1 MTGAQETSGRLA
13 ALLEAKGLVPI
24 VCPLV
29 RTVDVPGPAVRGES
43 YAWLVVTSARAAE
56 TLAER
61 VAGRLPAVAAVGPGT
76 AEALR
81 AHQIEPRLVARE
93 STQEGLVRE
102 LRPLLEPGDRVLF
115 AGAAGAR
122 DVIARELD
130 ADVVVLYRTEE
141 EAVECFPEADLVVL
155 ASASAARAFARLA
168 VDLPCVSIGPVTT
181 AEASGLGLA
190 DRRRGGAARP
200 RRARRGGYASR
211 IRPVVTLL
219 TDYGVVD
226 EFVGVAHGVIKRIA
240 PDADVIDI
248 THGILP
254 QHVLQGALVLADA
267 LPFMPVGVHL
277 SVVDPGVGGGRRPL
291 ALRGGDGR
299 LYVGPDNGLL
309 LVAAD
314 RLGGVTE
321 AVELTEAAYMLEPVS
336 ATFHGRDIFAPAAA
350 YLANG
355 VPLEK
360 LGPTLDPAALVRVT
374 LPEARVDDGR
384 VHATVVVVDRFGNL
398 RLNVTAEDLR
408 EAVIELGDAIEVEVD
423 GRHYAAVVARTFA
436 DVGLGKLI
444 LYADSSRSM
453 SLAINRGSAARH
465 LAVVTGQGVALV
477 APQE

>member
-1 MTGAQETSGRLA
+1 M
-13 ALLEAKGLVPI
+13 
-24 VCPLV
+24 
-29 RTVDVPGPAVRGES
+29 
-43 YAWLVVTSARAAE
+43 
-56 TLAER
+56 
-61 VAGRLPAVAAVGPGT
+61 
-76 AEALR
+76 
-81 AHQIEPRLVARE
+81 
-93 STQEGLVRE
+93 
-102 LRPLLEPGDRVLF
+102 
-115 AGAAGAR
+115 
-122 DVIARELD
+122 
-130 ADVVVLYRTEE
+130 
-141 EAVECFPEADLVVL
+141 
-155 ASASAARAFARLA
+155 
-168 VDLPCVSIGPVTT
+168 
-181 AEASGLGLA
+181 
-190 DRRRGGAARP
+190 
-200 RRARRGGYASR
+200 
-211 IRPVVTLL
+211 
-219 TDYGVVD
+219 D